1 MASLATNKN
10 SDSSSKTTTTT
21 TSSSVGKTNK
31 RKSSNAPKPPQRDVW
46 KVGEEVEWT
55 SSELAQLERI
65 LFYENTLDSEKTALV
80 EQFVKISALFP
91 TKCIRDIALKVTQI
105 KKART
110 SGSLTIGL
118 PSAAACVSSDKDE
131 WIQKTLKEN
140 VELINAIRDNL
151 RQERFSENAEL
162 YSRFRS
168 NIRGMSGWIDTL
180 GLHLPQ
186 TSVRM
191 TTIFE
196 PSSEKS
202 ATVAEAV
209 KAPNQGK
216 PPSTG
221 GVLISPAGNPMDK
234 K

>member
-10 SDSSSKTTTTT
+10 SDSSSSSSS
-21 TSSSVGKTNK
+21 SSSVRKTNK
-31 RKSSNAPKPPQRDVW
+31 RKASNISKPPKRDVW
-46 KVGEEVEWT
+46 KVGKEVDWT

-65 LFYENTLDSEKTALV
+65 LFYENTLDNEETALA

-196 PSSEKS
+196 PSSEKG

-209 KAPNQGK
+209 RAPSQGK
-216 PPSTG
+216 VSTNG
-221 GVLISPAGNPMDK
+221 GVLISPAGNPMEK